1 MTESFFNFKLGCH
14 ILACLV
20 GNAVAGRPDLNGAT
34 GCILKGREPH
44 RAQRVSL
51 GQAFN
56 LIGELMGDAVIRECA
71 ITKRHVNVSLE

>member
-1 MTESFFNFKLGCH
+1 MAESFFNFILGRH

-34 GCILKGREPH
+34 GCILKGRKPH

-56 LIGELMGDAVIRECA
+56 LIGKLMGNAVIHECA
-71 ITKRHVNVSLE
+71 VTKRHVNASLE